1 MTAGTEAGLRMAI
14 ADPPYLGRAR
24 RWYGENGRGSGGGL
38 HRADEHPEASN
49 WDDPDSH
56 RALIGWLLGNYDAW
70 AVALHPDSL
79 PLYLAAAP
87 VGVQVMVW
95 HKRNAVPSGAR
106 VRNCWEPVLVWTPRR
121 ARGTGLAVNDVLEAP
136 APGGGFAGAKPAA
149 WTRWVL
155 DALGYD
161 VERGDTVADLFG
173 GSGAV
178 AGEVAQGV
186 LL

>member
-1 MTAGTEAGLRMAI
+1 MAI
-14 ADPPYLGRAR
+14 ADPPYLGRAA

-38 HRADEHPEASN
+38 HRADEHEDAAA
-49 WDDPDSH
+49 WDDPDRH
-56 RALIGWLLGNYDAW
+56 LELLGYLRDNFTAW
-70 AVALHPDSL
+70 AVALSPSSL
-79 PLYLAAAP
+79 PLYLGEVPEAR
-87 VGVQVMVW
+87 VMVW

-106 VRNCWEPVLVWTPRR
+106 VRGCWEPVLIWTPRR
-121 ARGTGLAVNDVLEAP
+121 AYGTGLSVNDVLEAP

-178 AGEVAQGV
+178 ASEVAQGV